1 MSRPPMKAVEQ
12 LSNYCD
18 KTQMCDSCA
27 FSYKV
32 YNDHGFYIHY
42 KCYLNELR
50 PDQWGQIRFKKAKRK
65 AEEQGL

>member
-18 KTQMCDSCA
+18 KNPLCDSCA

-32 YNDHGFYIHY
+32 YNDQGFYINY

-50 PDQWGQIRFKKAKRK
+50 PDQWAQIRFKKAEKK
-65 AEEQGL
+65 AEDFGL

>member
-1 MSRPPMKAVEQ
+1 MNRPPIKAVEQ

-50 PDQWGQIRFKKAKRK
+50 PDQWGQIHLKANEKKVT
-65 AEEQGL
+65 ENG